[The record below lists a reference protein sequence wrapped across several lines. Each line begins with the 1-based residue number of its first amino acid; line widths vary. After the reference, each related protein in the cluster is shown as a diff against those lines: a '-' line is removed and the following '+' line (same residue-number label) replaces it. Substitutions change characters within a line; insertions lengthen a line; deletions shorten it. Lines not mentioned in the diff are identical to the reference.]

1 MEKIKVEIRWCDKNY
16 ACVWGTTDFGSIV
29 VTHKNLDELKS
40 IFAAELESQINDMLA
55 SEELLPKFLA
65 EKDYAIEYTLH
76 ISALLRQASQYT
88 SMAVISRAC
97 GINQKQ
103 LTHYASSLKEPR
115 KNQKERILLG
125 LQSIGREILS
135 LH

>member
-55 SEELLPKFLA
+55 SKELLPKFLA

-103 LTHYASSLKEPR
+103 LAHYASSLKEPR

>member
-16 ACVWGTTDFGSIV
+16 ACVWGTSDFGSVV

-40 IFAAELESQINDMLA
+40 IFEEELEAQIEDMLA
-55 SEELLPKFLA
+55 DEELLPQYLA
-65 EKDYAIEYTLH
+65 DKDYTIEYTLH

-88 SMAVISRAC
+88 SMAAISKAC

-115 KNQKERILLG
+115 ENQKKRILSG
-125 LQSIGREILS
+125 IQSIGREILS